1 MDDRFGGDPL
11 LARMGEPALI
21 LHRLLV
27 LAADAWAEGES
38 DDDHLYA
45 TLLARAAG
53 ELSDALAIAIVRNH
67 GSNPR
72 PAP

>member
-11 LARMGEPALI
+11 LARMGEPAEI

-27 LAADAWAEGES
+27 LAAEAWAEGES
-38 DDDHLYA
+38 DDHLYA

-53 ELSDALAIAIVRNH
+53 ELSDALAIAIVRDH